1 MKDTER
7 LDLTGAPA
15 EIYERHLVPR
25 CFLPWARDL
34 VDLVGPKPGE
44 RALDVACGTGAVTRV
59 VAERVAP
66 EGRVVG
72 FDVNAGMIAVAR
84 SLVSAPNIQW
94 REASVLAL
102 PFGDGSFEF
111 VICQQGLQF
120 FPDQPLA
127 LRQMRRV
134 LVPGGRRLGVSCW
147 RTSAESPAYAAIEH
161 ALTRRLG
168 SERGK
173 PPPFSL
179 SDAGQLRTLIE
190 GAGFR
195 QVEVESKT
203 KMVEWPS
210 TNLFVRATGVSAP
223 TMLGSLAAQGDAV
236 LTEIAAE
243 VEAEVRPFRQA
254 DGGIKFPMG
263 SNLLTARA

>member
-25 CFLPWARDL
+25 FFLPWARDL
-34 VDLVGPKPGE
+34 VDLVAPRPGE
-44 RALDVACGTGAVTRV
+44 GALDVACGTGAVTRL

-72 FDVNAGMIAVAR
+72 LDVNAGMIAVAR

-94 REASVLAL
+94 REASVLEL
-102 PFGDGSFEF
+102 PFGDGAFDL

-134 LVPGGRRLGVSCW
+134 LVPGGRLGVSCW
-147 RTSAESPAYAAIEH
+147 RTSTESPAYAAIEH
-161 ALTRRLG
+161 ALARRLG
-168 SERGK
+168 SERSK
-173 PPPFSL
+173 LPPFSL
-179 SDAGQLRTLIE
+179 SDAGQLRKLIE

-195 QVEVESKT
+195 QVEVESKM

-210 TNLFVRATGVSAP
+210 TNLFVRATAASAP
-223 TMLGSLAAQGDAV
+223 TMLGSLAEQGDAV
-236 LTEIAAE
+236 LAEIASEVAAE
-243 VEAEVRPFRQA
+243 VQPFRQA

-263 SNLLTARA
+263 NNLLTARA